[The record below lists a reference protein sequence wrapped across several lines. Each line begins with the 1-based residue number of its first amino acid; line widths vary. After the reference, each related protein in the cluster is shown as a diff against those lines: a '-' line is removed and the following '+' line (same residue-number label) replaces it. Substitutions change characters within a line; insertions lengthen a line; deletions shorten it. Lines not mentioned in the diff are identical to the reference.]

1 MQFKISESQLQ
12 ILIFD
17 WCHLNRNKYPE
28 LELLFHIPNGG
39 YRNIATA
46 KRLKAEGVK
55 SGVPDL
61 LLPIARVGYY
71 GLFLEV
77 KTKGGVVSENQA
89 RWLKSLSEQGYLAL
103 VVYSFDEAIGVI
115 KDYIKMERRETK
127 KEGVKNE
134 GTG

>member
-17 WCHLNRNKYPE
+17 WCHLNRNWYPE

-61 LLPIARVGYY
+61 LLPVPRGSYS

-77 KTKGGVVSENQA
+77 KTKGGVVSDNQE
-89 RWLKSLSEQGYLAL
+89 RWLKSLNEQGYLAL
-103 VVYSFDEAIGVI
+103 VVYSFDETICVL
-115 KDYIKMERRETK
+115 KDYLKMGRREIK
-127 KEGVKNE
+127 KERVKDE
-134 GTG
+134 VTG

>member
-17 WCHLNRNKYPE
+17 WCHVNRYRYPE

-61 LLPIARVGYY
+61 LLPIARGGYH

-77 KTKGGVVSENQA
+77 KTKGGVVSNNQKL
-89 RWLKSLSEQGYLAL
+89 WLNTLSEQGYLTSVA
-103 VVYSFDEAIGVI
+103 YSFDEAIGVI
-115 KDYIKMERRETK
+115 KKYLEEK
-127 KEGVKNE
+127 
-134 GTG
+134 

>member
-39 YRNIATA
+39 YRNITTA

-61 LLPIARVGYY
+61 LLPVPRGGYP

-77 KTKGGVVSENQA
+77 KTKGGVVSDNQKW
-89 RWLKSLSEQGYLAL
+89 WLKSLSEQGYLAL
-103 VVYSFDEAIGVI
+103 VVYSFDEAICVL
-115 KDYIKMERRETK
+115 KDYLKMGRREIK
-127 KEGVKNE
+127 KERVKDE